1 MAANT
6 IKNNNVKIVPADEEA
21 EIAVLGCCFL
31 EPSLV
36 APKILDEL
44 LVEDFYNQ
52 KNSII
57 FMAISELYKDG
68 IAIDS
73 TTVIG
78 ELDKRNVLKQAGGYE
93 YITSIYEHSYT
104 VENVDV
110 YISRIQDS
118 SLRRKTIDKL
128 RDLSEVGFDREIDTF
143 DYVENVERTIFEL
156 SNARKGGSLVGVSDV
171 IKSVSDS
178 IAKRSQ
184 QSATLIGLDTGIA
197 MLNKVTQGF
206 QPGQLIILAA
216 RPAMGKS
223 AFALN
228 LAQNVARF
236 NKKGHASVAV
246 FSLEMSAEQL
256 VERMIAC
263 DSSISLGKLKTGQF
277 DTQEAT
283 RFATS
288 STKISKLNIFFDD
301 TSNISVASI
310 RAKCRTLKS
319 NNNLDMIVID
329 YLQLIESDQA
339 SAKLST
345 SERVTKITRGLK
357 LMARELNVPVIALSQ
372 LSREVEKRDDK
383 KPIMADLRDSGS
395 IEQDADIV
403 MFLYREDYYLK
414 SNSTRQGEA
423 DLIIAKNRSGSTNE
437 GIPFTFIGELQKFIE
452 KAED

>member
-1 MAANT
+1 MANNT
-6 IKNNNVKIVPADEEA
+6 TNTNVKIVPADEDA

-31 EPSLV
+31 EPSMI

-44 LVEDFYNQ
+44 AVEDFYNQ
-52 KNSII
+52 KNSIV
-57 FMAISELYKDG
+57 FMAISELYKNG
-68 IAIDS
+68 IAIDA
-73 TTVIG
+73 TTVLG
-78 ELDKRNVLKQAGGYE
+78 ELERKNMLTQAGGYD
-93 YITSIYEHSYT
+93 YIASIYEHSYT
-104 VENVDV
+104 IENVEV
-110 YISRIQDS
+110 YISRILDS

-128 RDLSEVGFDREIDTF
+128 RDLSEIGYDREVNTF
-143 DYVENVERTIFEL
+143 DYVENVERSIFEI
-156 SNARKGGSLVGVSDV
+156 SNARKGGALVGISDV

-184 QSATLIGLDTGIA
+184 QSANLIGLDTGINS
-197 MLNKVTQGF
+197 LNRITQGF

-228 LAQNVARF
+228 LAQNIARF

-256 VERMIAC
+256 VERMMAC

-277 DTQEAT
+277 DNQEAT

-288 STKISKLNIFFDD
+288 SAKISRLNIYFDD

-310 RAKCRTLKS
+310 RAKCRSLKS

-329 YLQLIESDQA
+329 YLQLIEPDQA

-414 SNSTRQGEA
+414 SASTRQGEA
-423 DLIIAKNRSGSTNE
+423 DLIIAKNRSGSTHE
-437 GIPFTFIGELQKFIE
+437 GLPFTFIGELQKFIE